1 MSSSAYLKVWKYA
14 ALGSALLPIAAKAG
28 DIPTTPPVNFTNSS
42 TATVGSTMVN
52 VVDAYTNLMLN
63 DPKLT
68 NGTGVM
74 EQNLATVIRMTNART
89 AAQTLEA
96 IHDDR
101 TSQQY
106 SVLNGLGVLTG
117 YFMTGTG
124 ASASTTPTSLTPTTY
139 APYTLQ
145 NFQSNINYLNSAS
158 WGATSFGNGTATPLA
173 SAVNFVNNVVRANSS
188 TEPSKRTFER
198 YMGSTAPVTT
208 PSA

>member
-89 AAQTLEA
+89 AAQTL
-96 IHDDR
+96 
-101 TSQQY
+101 
-106 SVLNGLGVLTG
+106 
-117 YFMTGTG
+117 
-124 ASASTTPTSLTPTTY
+124 
-139 APYTLQ
+139 
-145 NFQSNINYLNSAS
+145 
-158 WGATSFGNGTATPLA
+158 
-173 SAVNFVNNVVRANSS
+173 
-188 TEPSKRTFER
+188 
-198 YMGSTAPVTT
+198 
-208 PSA
+208 